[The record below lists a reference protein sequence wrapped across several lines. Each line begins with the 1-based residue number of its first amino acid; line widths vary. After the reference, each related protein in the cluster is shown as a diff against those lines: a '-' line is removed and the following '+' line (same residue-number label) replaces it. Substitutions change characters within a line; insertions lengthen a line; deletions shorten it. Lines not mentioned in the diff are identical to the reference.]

1 MHKGDA
7 ALIERCLKRDEGA
20 WRDLVEK
27 YKRLV
32 YSIPRGYRLSDSACD
47 DVFQSVFSLLYQNL
61 GSLRDTR
68 TLAKWLMTT
77 TQRECWRAARSSAR
91 AASHLAN
98 LPAPEVPSSDPAAD
112 ELERWERRVAV
123 QQALTRLG
131 GPCERLL
138 RALFTV
144 TESANYSDIA
154 SSLGIPTGSIG
165 PTRARCLAKLAALL
179 SEAADEAKEA

>member
-1 MHKGDA
+1 MPQGDP
-7 ALIERCLKRDEGA
+7 ALIERCLKSDEGA

-32 YSIPRGYRLSDSACD
+32 YSIPRGYRLPDSTCD
-47 DVFQSVFSLLYQNL
+47 DIFQSVFSLLYQNL

-77 TQRECWRAARSSAR
+77 TQRECWRTTRSNTR

-98 LPAPEVPSSDPAAD
+98 LPAAEAPSTEPAAD
-112 ELERWERRVAV
+112 DLERWERRVAV

-138 RALFTV
+138 RALFT
-144 TESANYSDIA
+144 TADSTNYADVA
-154 SSLGIPTGSIG
+154 ASLGIPTGSIG
-165 PTRARCLAKLAALL
+165 PTRARCLAKLASLL
-179 SEAADEAKEA
+179 SDSLDTNADD